1 MLASEAVPAD
11 AQMPFDINFI
21 IRNLP
26 LFGKG
31 LVVTVELSLLAI
43 IAAMIWGLVVAIGR
57 MSQHRALR
65 ALAASYIE
73 IVRDTPVL
81 VQMYFIYFGF
91 SMAGFGM
98 TGFASGLLALSLQN
112 GGYIAE
118 IYRAGIESISIK
130 QLEGGKALGMS
141 RWDVMSIV
149 ILPQALVRVIPPLAN
164 QFIVIIKDTSLVSA
178 IAVAELTQIGKLL
191 MERSAAS
198 YEVILTLAVL
208 YLMLTGI
215 VSAMS
220 RLAERQFA
228 IYH

>member
-1 MLASEAVPAD
+1 MSLD
-11 AQMPFDINFI
+11 FNFI
-21 IRNLP
+21 LRNLP

-31 LVVTVELSLLAI
+31 LLVTVELSLLATLF
-43 IAAMIWGLVVAIGR
+43 AMIWGLVVALAR
-57 MSQHRALR
+57 MAQNRGLR
-65 ALAASYIE
+65 TLAAGYIE
-73 IVRDTPVL
+73 LVRDTPVL

-98 TGFASGLLALSLQN
+98 TGFVSGLLALSLQN

-118 IYRAGIESISIK
+118 IYRAGIESISAK
-130 QLEGGKALGMS
+130 QVEGGKALGMS
-141 RWDVMSIV
+141 RWDVMTIIV
-149 ILPQALVRVIPPLAN
+149 LPQALVRVVPPLAN
-164 QFIVIIKDTSLVSA
+164 QIIVIIKDTSLVSA

-191 MERSAAS
+191 TERTAAS
-198 YEVILTLAVL
+198 YEVFMTIAVL

-215 VSAMS
+215 VSGLS

>member
-1 MLASEAVPAD
+1 
-11 AQMPFDINFI
+11 MPLDFNFI
-21 IRNLP
+21 LRNLP

-31 LVVTVELSLLAI
+31 LVVTVELSLLATLF
-43 IAAMIWGLVVAIGR
+43 AMIWGLLV
-57 MSQHRALR
+57 
-65 ALAASYIE
+65 ALARMAENRGLRTLAAGYIE
-73 IVRDTPVL
+73 LVRDTPVL

-98 TGFASGLLALSLQN
+98 TGFVSGLLALSLQN

-118 IYRAGIESISIK
+118 IYRAGIESISAK
-130 QLEGGKALGMS
+130 QVEGGKALGMS
-141 RWDVMSIV
+141 RWDVMTV
-149 ILPQALVRVIPPLAN
+149 VVLPQALVRVVPPLAN
-164 QFIVIIKDTSLVSA
+164 QIIVIIKDTSLVSA

-191 MERSAAS
+191 TERTAAS
-198 YEVILTLAVL
+198 YEVFITIAVL

-215 VSAMS
+215 VYGLS

>member
-1 MLASEAVPAD
+1 MSLD
-11 AQMPFDINFI
+11 FNFI
-21 IRNLP
+21 LRNLP

-31 LVVTVELSLLAI
+31 LLVTVELSLLATLF
-43 IAAMIWGLVVAIGR
+43 AMIWGLVVALAR
-57 MSQHRALR
+57 MAENRGLR
-65 ALAASYIE
+65 TLAAGYIE
-73 IVRDTPVL
+73 LVRDTPVL

-98 TGFASGLLALSLQN
+98 TGFVSGLLALSLQN

-118 IYRAGIESISIK
+118 IYRAGIESISAK
-130 QLEGGKALGMS
+130 QVEGGKALGMS
-141 RWDVMSIV
+141 RWDVMTIV
-149 ILPQALVRVIPPLAN
+149 ILPQALVRVVPPLAN
-164 QFIVIIKDTSLVSA
+164 QIIVIIKDTSLVSA

-191 MERSAAS
+191 TERTAAS
-198 YEVILTLAVL
+198 YEVFITIAVL

-215 VSAMS
+215 VYGLS

>member
-1 MLASEAVPAD
+1 
-11 AQMPFDINFI
+11 MPLDLNFI
-21 IRNLP
+21 VRNLP

-43 IAAMIWGLVVAIGR
+43 LFAMVWGLVVAFGQ
-57 MSQHRALR
+57 MARARWLR
-65 ALAASYIE
+65 TVASAYIE
-73 IVRDTPVL
+73 MVRDTPVL

-98 TGFASGLLALSLQN
+98 SGFISGLLALSLQN

-118 IYRAGIESISIK
+118 IYRAGIESISVN
-130 QLEGGKALGMS
+130 QVEGGKALGMS

-149 ILPQALVRVIPPLAN
+149 VLPQALVRVIPPLAN
-164 QFIVIIKDTSLVSA
+164 QFIVVIKDTSLVSA
-178 IAVAELTQIGKLL
+178 IAVADLTQIGKLL
-191 MERSAAS
+191 TERSAAS
-198 YEVILTLAVL
+198 YEVFLTIAVL
-208 YLMLTGI
+208 YLMMTGL
-215 VSAMS
+215 VSGLS

>member
-1 MLASEAVPAD
+1 MSLD
-11 AQMPFDINFI
+11 FNFI
-21 IRNLP
+21 LRNLP

-43 IAAMIWGLVVAIGR
+43 VAAMLWGLVVAFGR
-57 MSQHRALR
+57 MSQYRALR
-65 ALAASYIE
+65 SLTAGYIE
-73 IVRDTPVL
+73 VVRDTPVL

-91 SMAGFGM
+91 SMAGFGL
-98 TGFASGLLALSLQN
+98 TGFVSGLLALSLQN

-130 QLEGGKALGMS
+130 QVEGGKALGMS

-191 MERSAAS
+191 TERTAAS
-198 YEVILTLAVL
+198 YEVFLTIAVM
-208 YLMLTGI
+208 YLVITGI
-215 VSAMS
+215 VSGLS
-220 RLAERQFA
+220 RVAERHFA

>member
-1 MLASEAVPAD
+1 MSLD
-11 AQMPFDINFI
+11 FHFI
-21 IRNLP
+21 LRNLP

-31 LVVTVELSLLAI
+31 LVVTLELSVLAI
-43 IAAMIWGLVVAIGR
+43 VAAMLWGLIVAFGR

-65 ALAASYIE
+65 SLAAGYIE
-73 IVRDTPVL
+73 VVRDTPVL

-91 SMAGFGM
+91 SMAGFGL
-98 TGFASGLLALSLQN
+98 TGFVSGLLALSLQN
-112 GGYIAE
+112 GGYVAE
-118 IYRAGIESISIK
+118 IYRAGIDSIGIK
-130 QLEGGKALGMS
+130 QVEGGKALGMS

-164 QFIVIIKDTSLVSA
+164 QLIVIIKDTSLVSA

-191 MERSAAS
+191 TERTAAS
-198 YEVILTLAVL
+198 YEVFLTIAAM
-208 YLMLTGI
+208 YLTIIGV
-215 VSAMS
+215 VSGLS

>member
-1 MLASEAVPAD
+1 MTLDFS
-11 AQMPFDINFI
+11 FI
-21 IRNLP
+21 LRNLP

-31 LVVTVELSLLAI
+31 LVVTVQLSLLAI
-43 IAAMIWGLVVAIGR
+43 VAAMLWGLIVAFGR
-57 MSQHRALR
+57 MSQYRALR
-65 ALAASYIE
+65 SLAAGYIE
-73 IVRDTPVL
+73 VVRDTPVL
-81 VQMYFIYFGF
+81 IQMYFIYFGF
-91 SMAGFGM
+91 SMAGFGL
-98 TGFASGLLALSLQN
+98 TGFVSGLLALSLQN

-130 QLEGGKALGMS
+130 QIEGGKALGMS

-191 MERSAAS
+191 TERTAAS
-198 YEVILTLAVL
+198 YEVFLTIAVI
-208 YLMLTGI
+208 YLVIIGI
-215 VSAMS
+215 VSGLS

>member
-1 MLASEAVPAD
+1 MSLD
-11 AQMPFDINFI
+11 FHFI
-21 IRNLP
+21 LRNLP

-31 LVVTVELSLLAI
+31 LVVTLELSLLAI
-43 IAAMIWGLVVAIGR
+43 VAAMLWGLIVAFGR

-65 ALAASYIE
+65 SLAAGYIE
-73 IVRDTPVL
+73 VVRDTPVL

-91 SMAGFGM
+91 SMAGFGL
-98 TGFASGLLALSLQN
+98 TGFVSGLLALSLQN
-112 GGYIAE
+112 GGYVAE
-118 IYRAGIESISIK
+118 IYRAGIASISIK
-130 QLEGGKALGMS
+130 QVEGGKALGMS

-191 MERSAAS
+191 TERTAAS
-198 YEVILTLAVL
+198 YEVFLTIAAM
-208 YLMLTGI
+208 YLTIIGV
-215 VSAMS
+215 VSGLS

>member
-1 MLASEAVPAD
+1 
-11 AQMPFDINFI
+11 MPLDLNFI
-21 IRNLP
+21 VRNLP

-43 IAAMIWGLVVAIGR
+43 LFAMVWGLVVAFGR
-57 MSQHRALR
+57 MARARWLR
-65 ALAASYIE
+65 TVASAYIE
-73 IVRDTPVL
+73 MVRDTPVL

-98 TGFASGLLALSLQN
+98 SGFISGLLALSLQN

-118 IYRAGIESISIK
+118 IYRAGIESISVK
-130 QLEGGKALGMS
+130 QVEGGKALGMS

-149 ILPQALVRVIPPLAN
+149 VLPQALVRVIPPLAN
-164 QFIVIIKDTSLVSA
+164 QFIVVIKDTSLVSA
-178 IAVAELTQIGKLL
+178 IAVADLTQIGKLL
-191 MERSAAS
+191 TERSAAS
-198 YEVILTLAVL
+198 YEVFLTIAVL
-208 YLMLTGI
+208 YLMMTGL
-215 VSAMS
+215 VSGLS

>member
-1 MLASEAVPAD
+1 
-11 AQMPFDINFI
+11 MPLDLNFI
-21 IRNLP
+21 VRNLP

-43 IAAMIWGLVVAIGR
+43 LFAMVWGFIVAFGR
-57 MSQHRALR
+57 MARARWLR
-65 ALAASYIE
+65 TVAGAYIE
-73 IVRDTPVL
+73 LVRDTPVL

-98 TGFASGLLALSLQN
+98 SGFISGLLALSLQN

-118 IYRAGIESISIK
+118 IYRAGIESISVK
-130 QLEGGKALGMS
+130 QVEGGKALGMS

-149 ILPQALVRVIPPLAN
+149 VLPQALVRVIPPLAN
-164 QFIVIIKDTSLVSA
+164 QFIVVIKDTSLVSA
-178 IAVAELTQIGKLL
+178 IAVADLTQIGKLL
-191 MERSAAS
+191 TERSAAS
-198 YEVILTLAVL
+198 YEVFLTIALL
-208 YLMLTGI
+208 YLMMTGV
-215 VSAMS
+215 VSGLS

>member
-1 MLASEAVPAD
+1 MS
-11 AQMPFDINFI
+11 FDFNFI
-21 IRNLP
+21 LRNLP

-31 LVVTVELSLLAI
+31 LEVTVELSLLATVF
-43 IAAMIWGLVVAIGR
+43 AMIWGLILTLARMAENRVLRTVAAG
-57 MSQHRALR
+57 
-65 ALAASYIE
+65 YIE
-73 IVRDTPVL
+73 LVRDTPVL

-91 SMAGFGM
+91 SIAGFGM
-98 TGFASGLLALSLQN
+98 TGFVSGLLALSLQN

-118 IYRAGIESISIK
+118 IYRAGIESISGK
-130 QLEGGKALGMS
+130 QVEGGKALGMS
-141 RWDVMSIV
+141 RWDVLTIV
-149 ILPQALVRVIPPLAN
+149 VLPQALVRVIPPLAN

-191 MERSAAS
+191 TERTAAS
-198 YEVILTLAVL
+198 YEVFMTIGLL

-215 VSAMS
+215 VSGLS

>member
-1 MLASEAVPAD
+1 
-11 AQMPFDINFI
+11 MPLDLNFI
-21 IRNLP
+21 LRNLP

-43 IAAMIWGLVVAIGR
+43 LFAMAWGLVVAFGR
-57 MSQHRALR
+57 MARARWLR
-65 ALAASYIE
+65 TLAGAYIE
-73 IVRDTPVL
+73 LVRDTPVL

-98 TGFASGLLALSLQN
+98 SGFVSGLLALSLQN

-118 IYRAGIESISIK
+118 IYRAGIESISVK
-130 QLEGGKALGMS
+130 QVEGGKALGMS
-141 RWDVMSIV
+141 RWDVLSIV
-149 ILPQALVRVIPPLAN
+149 VLPQALVRVIPPLAN

-178 IAVAELTQIGKLL
+178 IAVADLTQIGKLL
-191 MERSAAS
+191 TERTAAA
-198 YEVILTLAVL
+198 YEVFLTIAVL
-208 YLMLTGI
+208 YLMMTGI
-215 VSAMS
+215 VSGLS

>member
-1 MLASEAVPAD
+1 
-11 AQMPFDINFI
+11 MPLDLNFI
-21 IRNLP
+21 VRNLP

-43 IAAMIWGLVVAIGR
+43 LFAMVWGLVVAFGR
-57 MSQHRALR
+57 MARACWLR
-65 ALAASYIE
+65 TVASAYIE
-73 IVRDTPVL
+73 MVRDTPVL

-98 TGFASGLLALSLQN
+98 SGFISGLLALSLQN

-118 IYRAGIESISIK
+118 IYRAGIESISVK
-130 QLEGGKALGMS
+130 QVEGGKALGMS

-149 ILPQALVRVIPPLAN
+149 VLPQALVRVIPPLAN
-164 QFIVIIKDTSLVSA
+164 QFIVVIKDTSLVSA
-178 IAVAELTQIGKLL
+178 IAVADLTQIGKLL
-191 MERSAAS
+191 TERSAAS
-198 YEVILTLAVL
+198 YEVFLTIAVL
-208 YLMLTGI
+208 YLMMTGL
-215 VSAMS
+215 VSGLS